1 MYPILA
7 YETLTLGI
15 GGIGFRFCLIVA
27 FIWMIRLVMRA
38 VRREIAG
45 ERCVEETITLFG
57 LSSFVGLSSVAHIV
71 WVVREKGKWAEV
83 FGFEPFVLW
92 GRDDQLQLDSAL
104 YGVALAMLGFLLAG
118 VVYNFLTLSDRMGQ
132 WLIRLRYWFVGIAVT
147 VFVSMQVYSHVAKP
161 MINYHSFLDLVE
173 DDQAVDAMESPL
185 RVTYYN
191 ITSLDHIFKFSAP
204 PPPFSVHGD
213 VVEVKEPE
221 YPVYFE
227 HQFRTEGIEV
237 EAKVAKSLLGDL
249 EVYRSSFDGRNV
261 RASSLLRFVGR
272 KSVVDMWFSSWG
284 TVHVFVSGKTNYL
297 REILSFTDSY
307 REFMV
312 PVTQGGLRYR
322 EDDEL
327 VFLRFENMIGV
338 GYE

>member
-118 VVYNFLTLSDRMGQ
+118 VVYNFLTLSDSRMGQ

-147 VFVSMQVYSHVAKP
+147 VFVSMQVYSCLL
-161 MINYHSFLDLVE
+161 YT
-173 DDQAVDAMESPL
+173 SPSP
-185 RVTYYN
+185 R
-191 ITSLDHIFKFSAP
+191 D
-204 PPPFSVHGD
+204 
-213 VVEVKEPE
+213 
-221 YPVYFE
+221 
-227 HQFRTEGIEV
+227 
-237 EAKVAKSLLGDL
+237 
-249 EVYRSSFDGRNV
+249 
-261 RASSLLRFVGR
+261 
-272 KSVVDMWFSSWG
+272 
-284 TVHVFVSGKTNYL
+284 
-297 REILSFTDSY
+297 
-307 REFMV
+307 
-312 PVTQGGLRYR
+312 
-322 EDDEL
+322 
-327 VFLRFENMIGV
+327 
-338 GYE
+338 